1 MRNLQLTQYGEQSNA
16 LNEIQLHYFL
26 YVVTTTGCPG
36 VQQGHLARGE
46 LPTLYYSAVL
56 QPRRGAL

>member
-1 MRNLQLTQYGEQSNA
+1 

-26 YVVTTTGCPG
+26 YVVTTAGGPG